1 MKIVFR
7 MFFRALRL
15 ILGPFM
21 LAWEKLSTPKGI
33 VRDPEQQARI
43 DASTRNLALYQF
55 KTCPFCI
62 KTRRTIARLSLNIET
77 RDAQHDQ
84 INRRELEQQ
93 GGGVVIRAV
102 RKGYSL
108 FVEEDGSPIA
118 RLRPTGKFAG
128 GRTLTMGAVAR
139 LPWFARRS

>member
-7 MFFRALRL
+7 LFFRTLRL

-21 LAWEKLSTPKGI
+21 LAWEKLTTPKGI
-33 VRDPEQQARI
+33 VREPAQQARI
-43 DASTRNLALYQF
+43 DASTRNLTLYQF

-93 GGGVVIRAV
+93 GGQIKVPCLKITD
-102 RKGYSL
+102 S
-108 FVEEDGSPIA
+108 DGHATWLYESDEINSYLEKLA
-118 RLRPTGKFAG
+118 A
-128 GRTLTMGAVAR
+128 
-139 LPWFARRS
+139 